1 MCQRYY
7 YFHASF
13 AETSYGVIGI
23 GYNYTAS
30 QMNAIV
36 YFPVTMRI
44 APTLTATSG
53 TDYYLFERNSAD
65 DYLNSLTLS
74 GSTTPKVASLVNNT
88 NISGTAGQ
96 AGRLLVFTSGASVA
110 FNAEL

>member
-7 YFHASF
+7 YLHTSF
-13 AETSYGVIGI
+13 AETNYGVIGI

-53 TDYYLFERNSAD
+53 TDYYVFERNGAD
-65 DYLNSLTLS
+65 DFLNSLTIS
-74 GSTTPKVASLVNNT
+74 GATPKTASVYNSSQ
-88 NISGTAGQ
+88 ISGTAGQ
-96 AGRLLVFTSGASVA
+96 AGRLITYTSGASVA